1 MDQVDTLITLRDFCL
16 RVRISRPT
24 AYSWKN
30 KQFGPTMVRVGSRQF
45 YRSNDVAAFIA
56 GLTSGAAE
64 RVVSRSRQSRNAPR
78 ARGLCA

>member
-1 MDQVDTLITLRDFCL
+1 MDQVDTLITLRDFCQ

-45 YRSNDVAAFIA
+45 YRSNDVSAFIA

-64 RVVSRSRQSRNAPR
+64 RVVSRSRHNRSTPHV
-78 ARGLCA
+78 RGLRA